1 MTTAEHTFAS
11 NSLGSVLTGQASA
24 WRFNRRVLLATAFVG
39 FMFFVSDH
47 GWLISRY
54 EDYAG
59 TSEYMQTVT
68 TEGNIGRQASI
79 FALGL
84 AGAIVLARSTGYRF
98 RLASPLS
105 ILIIAT
111 ASWCVASLLWSIE
124 PGIAARRL
132 VATGCVAICALA
144 AVRILKPVELAA
156 GSLLCCAGYLI
167 IGFLTE
173 IALGTFRPWLASHRF
188 AGTLHPNLQG
198 LNCALLVMAAAYL
211 GWHTVRYRQAMWA
224 LAVLGLFGIWLAKS
238 RTPLIA
244 LVVAETI
251 FWLATTSW
259 RSRIVAVLAAI
270 FAASCFMLIASDQQL
285 ERISQASF
293 LSRADDDETDVTN
306 LTGRV
311 ALWEKLSESVTEHPW
326 RGFGFNSFW
335 TPQNIEDVSDS
346 QQWAISVA
354 HSAYLDLTLSI
365 GMIGCG
371 LALAVVLWS
380 LLRAVRLHIAMP
392 TVGFGFVAVLL
403 LFVLVHGITESAFAN
418 TGFMPLVVLAGMAM
432 VAFVDPAQYA
442 NHDVLEAAQNT

>member
-1 MTTAEHTFAS
+1 MTSATHTFAS
-11 NSLGSVLTGQASA
+11 DSLGSALAGQASA
-24 WRFNRRVLLATAFVG
+24 WRFNRRVLLAAAFVG

-68 TEGNIGRQASI
+68 TEGNISRQASI

-84 AGAIVLARSTGYRF
+84 AGAIVLARSAGYRF
-98 RLASPLS
+98 RLTNPLS

-111 ASWCVASLLWSIE
+111 ALWCVASLLWSIE

-132 VATGCVAICALA
+132 VATGCVAVCALA
-144 AVRILKPVELAA
+144 AARILKPVELAA
-156 GSLLCCAGYLI
+156 GSLLCCVSYFF

-198 LNCALLVMAAAYL
+198 LNCALLVMAAVHL
-211 GWHTVRYRQAMWA
+211 GWHAVRYRQAMWA
-224 LAVLGLFGIWLAKS
+224 LAVLGLIGIWLAKS

-244 LVVAETI
+244 LVAAESV
-251 FWLATTSW
+251 FWLVTTSW
-259 RSRIVAVLAAI
+259 RNRVVAAMATI
-270 FAASCFMLIASDQQL
+270 FAACCFLLVASDRQL
-285 ERISQASF
+285 DRISQASF
-293 LSRADDDETDVTN
+293 LSRADDDKADVTN

-311 ALWEKLSESVTEHPW
+311 ALWEKLSESVNEHPW

-365 GMIGCG
+365 GLIGCG
-371 LALAVVLWS
+371 LAVVVVLGS
-380 LLRAVRLHIAMP
+380 LLRAFSLHLAMP
-392 TVGFGFVAVLL
+392 QVGFGFIAVLL

-418 TGFMPLVVLAGMAM
+418 TGFMPLVVLSSMAM
-432 VAFVDPAQYA
+432 VAFVDPVQYV
-442 NHDVLEAAQNT
+442 NPDVLEAVQDA